1 MSTEPHSKTQLG
13 YAEYVCF
20 PDDGKRHEIIEGE
33 HYMNP
38 APSTNHQTVSRRI
51 QFSLYSQ
58 IELKELGQVFNAPVD
73 LQLNEHNIVQ
83 PDIVIVLEAK
93 RQIITPTKIKGIP
106 DLIIEILSPT
116 STKND
121 CVLKRQVYETAGV
134 PEYWIVDPIEHEV
147 QQLVLASGKYV
158 PREHGD
164 TIILTVLKN
173 VSVNLNEVW

>member
-1 MSTEPHSKTQLG
+1 MSTEPQSKTHLG

-58 IELKELGQVFNAPVD
+58 IELKGLGQVFDAPVD

-83 PDIVIVLEAK
+83 PDIVLVLEAK

-116 STKND
+116 SIDND
-121 CVLKRQVYETAGV
+121 CVLKRQMYETAGV
-134 PEYWIVDPIEHEV
+134 PEYWIVDPFEHEV
-147 QQLVLASGKYV
+147 QQLVLEEGKYV
-158 PREHGD
+158 LRGHGD
-164 TIILTVLKN
+164 TITLTVLENIRVDLK
-173 VSVNLNEVW
+173 EVW